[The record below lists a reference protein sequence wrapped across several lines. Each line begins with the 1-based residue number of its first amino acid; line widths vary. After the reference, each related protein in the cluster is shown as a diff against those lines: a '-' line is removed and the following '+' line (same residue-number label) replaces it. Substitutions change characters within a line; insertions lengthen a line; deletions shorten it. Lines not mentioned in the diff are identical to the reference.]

1 MKKTS
6 VFAKLQVDK
15 IEAPNSPPFPLQA
28 ALMSRVTALP
38 KSIGPFALAAS
49 PAVSTASQTSKALFC
64 SHRKVSKCRFH

>member
-6 VFAKLQVDK
+6 IFAKLQVDK
-15 IEAPNSPPFPLQA
+15 IEALISPPFPLQA

-38 KSIGPFALAAS
+38 ESIGPFSLAAS
-49 PAVSTASQTSKALFC
+49 PAVSMASQTSKVLFY